1 MCGIVGVS
9 RPGSIDKETFVQMRD
24 ELTHR
29 GPDGT
34 GLYITENKQTALGFR
49 RLSIIDLTDAG
60 NQPMANETDDVYLL
74 FNGEIYNYRDLR
86 GELLDR
92 GHEFTSETDSEVI
105 LHGYEEWGTDV
116 LQRLRGMFA
125 FAIWDETTERF
136 FLARDRLGIKPLY
149 YLDGEDQ
156 FAFAS
161 EPKAILADDSVERS
175 VSSEGLIHF
184 LKYRYVPAPLTI
196 WEGMRKLPQG
206 HYMLYEDGEAR
217 VEQYWDPE
225 SYLGEDS
232 PPVEEATD
240 DLRDVLEDSVQSH
253 LVSDVPLGVLLSGGV
268 DSSLVSALA
277 SNGVEG
283 LSAFSMGFEPPDR
296 SELEHSRKVAGHL
309 NLDYTESVLSP
320 EKLEGL
326 LADLI
331 YYYDEPL
338 ADTSIFPTF
347 LLMQQVSE
355 HLKVALSG
363 DGGDELFAGYVWYD
377 RYLRYQQLKPLAGAL
392 RSLQPLMN
400 QLSRRFESSI
410 LSILDRE
417 VTRATLRGIDQYRDI
432 MHPGLDDEELDR
444 LLGEE
449 MNIDLDDWDDQVGKH
464 AGEEMSVKDLQFLDL
479 NTFLPDDILVK
490 VDRASM
496 ANSLEVRVPLLDHQL
511 VEHALGLDEDLLY
524 RDGEKKHLLKRIAR
538 EEVPSEVVDRPKEGF
553 GAPLDSMGFIS
564 EYRQVLTD
572 SQAATDGIFEQEA
585 LSELVEE
592 ASPSTLFKLILF
604 EYWYRYW
611 VEGQPLNEAVQRPD

>member
-1 MCGIVGVS
+1 
-9 RPGSIDKETFVQMRD
+9 
-24 ELTHR
+24 
-29 GPDGT
+29 
-34 GLYITENKQTALGFR
+34 
-49 RLSIIDLTDAG
+49 
-60 NQPMANETDDVYLL
+60 
-74 FNGEIYNYRDLR
+74 
-86 GELLDR
+86 
-92 GHEFTSETDSEVI
+92 
-105 LHGYEEWGTDV
+105 
-116 LQRLRGMFA
+116 
-125 FAIWDETTERF
+125 
-136 FLARDRLGIKPLY
+136 
-149 YLDGEDQ
+149 
-156 FAFAS
+156 
-161 EPKAILADDSVERS
+161 
-175 VSSEGLIHF
+175 
-184 LKYRYVPAPLTI
+184 
-196 WEGMRKLPQG
+196 
-206 HYMLYEDGEAR
+206 
-217 VEQYWDPE
+217 
-225 SYLGEDS
+225 
-232 PPVEEATD
+232 
-240 DLRDVLEDSVQSH
+240 VQSH